1 MLEPTFATAVMLS
14 VSFLLLVVIPLLDGS
29 KRFSKYI
36 SLRYTLVS
44 VSLIMALGCILN
56 FSHLADRSRDIV
68 LVGALSIVGMFV
80 LLRSLE
86 KMKLGNKTFEVSAEK
101 NGLKVEAKLS
111 GKNDKVEVE
120 ENISEDADANADE
133 RD

>member
-1 MLEPTFATAVMLS
+1 MLDPNIATAIMLS
-14 VSFLLLVVIPLLDGS
+14 VSVLLIVVIPLLDGS

-44 VSLIMALGCILN
+44 VSLMMALGCILN

-68 LVGALSIVGMFV
+68 LIGALSIVGIFV
-80 LLRSLE
+80 ILRSLE
-86 KMKLGNKTFEVSAEK
+86 KLKLGNKTLEVSAEK
-101 NGLKVEAKLS
+101 NGLKVEAKLT
-111 GKNDKVEVE
+111 GKNDTVEVNDE
-120 ENISEDADANADE
+120 ADADDSSADE